1 MPRMKRV
8 PSEGYGGSPLGRRSP
23 TDELAEGR
31 AVNGRS
37 GRILVVDDDP
47 IVRVMLEE
55 ILAEGGFVV
64 TAVSGAQEALELLG
78 NGHGFAAVVTDLAM
92 PEKTGMDL
100 LRDLR
105 SRRQYELPVVI
116 LTGSPTLESAIA
128 AVGDARVRYITKD
141 EAHSALLA
149 ALQDMV
155 DDHSAVHRRPSERRQ
170 RTAAVA
176 GDEFDEVL
184 GQLWMAF
191 QPIVSWRRRA
201 VFGYEALVRSKHP
214 VVSNPVLLFETAER
228 LDRLQDLGRRIRAL
242 IAECMSEAPPEARV
256 FVNLH
261 STDLNDEELYTRDG
275 GLARHADRIVFE
287 ITERASLQC
296 VHNLPVRLRS
306 LRAAGYSIAVDD
318 LGAGYA
324 GLASFGQLDPEVVK
338 LDMSLVRNIERQPR
352 LQRVVR
358 SMLSACAGD
367 SEILVVCEGV
377 ETIEERD
384 VLVELGADLLQG
396 YLFARP
402 APGFTEASF

>member
-1 MPRMKRV
+1 MFRMKCVR
-8 PSEGYGGSPLGRRSP
+8 SEGYGSAPTGRRAP
-23 TDELAEGR
+23 TDEVAQER
-31 AVNGRS
+31 AVDRGR
-37 GRILVVDDDP
+37 RRVLVVDDDP

-55 ILAEGGFVV
+55 ILAEGGFAA
-64 TAVSGAQEALELLG
+64 TAVSGAAEALELLG
-78 NGHGFAAVVTDLAM
+78 DGHGFAAVVTDLAM
-92 PEKTGMDL
+92 PEKSGLDL

-105 SRRQYELPVVI
+105 DRRQYELPVVI

-141 EAHSALLA
+141 EAHAALLT

-155 DDHSAVHRRPSERRQ
+155 EDDSAVRRPASETRQ
-170 RTAAVA
+170 RTASLVE
-176 GDEFDEVL
+176 DEFDEVL

-191 QPIVSWRRRA
+191 QPIVSWRRRT

-214 VVSNPVLLFETAER
+214 VVSNPGLLFETAER
-228 LDRLQDLGRRIRAL
+228 LDRLQDLGRRIRTL
-242 IAECMSEAPPEARV
+242 IAQCLCEAPPEAIV

-261 STDLNDEELYTRDG
+261 STDLNDEELYDRSG
-275 GLARHADRIVFE
+275 GLARYADRIVFE
-287 ITERASLQC
+287 VTERASLQC
-296 VHNLPVRLRS
+296 VHNLPERLRA

-324 GLASFGQLDPEVVK
+324 GLASFGQLEPEVVK
-338 LDMSLVRNIERQPR
+338 LDMSLVRNIESQPR

-377 ETIEERD
+377 ETAAERD

>member
-1 MPRMKRV
+1 
-8 PSEGYGGSPLGRRSP
+8 
-23 TDELAEGR
+23 
-31 AVNGRS
+31 
-37 GRILVVDDDP
+37 
-47 IVRVMLEE
+47 MLEE
-55 ILAEGGFVV
+55 ILAEGGFAA
-64 TAVSGAQEALELLG
+64 TAVSGAAEALELLG
-78 NGHGFAAVVTDLAM
+78 DGHGFAAVVTDLAM
-92 PEKTGMDL
+92 PEKSGLDL

-105 SRRQYELPVVI
+105 DRRQYELPVVI

-141 EAHSALLA
+141 EAHAALLT

-155 DDHSAVHRRPSERRQ
+155 EDDSAVRRPASETRQ
-170 RTAAVA
+170 RTASLVE
-176 GDEFDEVL
+176 DEFDEVL

-191 QPIVSWRRRA
+191 QPIVSWRRRT

-214 VVSNPVLLFETAER
+214 VVSNPGLLFETAER
-228 LDRLQDLGRRIRAL
+228 LDRLQDLGRRIRTL
-242 IAECMSEAPPEARV
+242 IAQCLCEAPPEAIV

-261 STDLNDEELYTRDG
+261 STDLNDEELYDRSG
-275 GLARHADRIVFE
+275 GLARYADRIVFE
-287 ITERASLQC
+287 VTERASLQC
-296 VHNLPVRLRS
+296 VHNLPERLRA

-324 GLASFGQLDPEVVK
+324 GLASFGQLEPEVVK
-338 LDMSLVRNIERQPR
+338 LDMSLVRNIESQPR

-377 ETIEERD
+377 ETAAERD